1 MSKKS
6 ISALIKKYFQNQ
18 LPEDVDISFRKWF
31 LDDYSLQEKEDAL
44 KEIWEETKGLADQ
57 STHKELALLHH
68 RIEASLP
75 GRNKKYHLR
84 RFLRIAAGFLL
95 LLVGGLSTYLYMQS
109 RYQAATI
116 EWEESFVASGQQ
128 KKIVLSDSTVV
139 WLNSGSLLV
148 YAKEFKGKE
157 RSLYLNGEAIFDVAK
172 DPERPFIVKTNYMEV
187 EALGTVF
194 NVEAYAD
201 SEYTIMTLEE
211 GSTRVSLKDKDP
223 LILIPDQQV
232 RYHNITGTTT
242 REPVDAGKVLQ
253 WKHGYINFQKATF
266 DYIAQTLERRFDVII
281 NYETNNFTGRSFNMK
296 VLPDEDIL
304 QVLDILKE
312 MIPGLRYKVSDK
324 VIYIY

>member
-57 STHKELALLHH
+57 STHKELDLLHR
-68 RIEASLP
+68 RIEVGLP

-109 RYQAATI
+109 RYQAVTI

-211 GSTRVSLKDKDP
+211 GSTRVSLKDKAP
-223 LILIPDQQV
+223 LILTPDQQV